1 MTSLIKYILAIF
13 TSLTVI
19 NFAQGQTEQE
29 DSQTFSATV
38 LDAKTQEPIPFATV
52 QTTKNK
58 GTITNTEGVFSV
70 KLEENRLEND
80 SIYISSMGYGK
91 KGILPKMVV
100 DGVVLLKPETN
111 ELESVFLTNN
121 PLEPEE
127 VIERV
132 KKNSTTNYPN
142 SLTQKKIFFRQSLHN
157 TMNKMDVET
166 KKSTIEELDQE
177 LIDSVVN
184 LIPRKSDYYSESV
197 ATLSGNYN
205 KQKLYVERAAKLYDK
220 NKDVS
225 ADGLGKRLETIF
237 KENVKPDSYLKIKSG
252 MFGTKVA
259 MDEID
264 TNETP
269 EGEEGAAPVQV
280 KVGEDPTTQ
289 DITSGVKENINKLYA
304 ALFFQENA
312 KLDILDK
319 SSRYK
324 FDITGFVTIDDA
336 VNYVITFEP
345 KGGKDFA
352 GTMYV
357 NTEDYAVMRLE
368 YANVKKLYGI
378 KLLGISYRETI
389 NRGKCLFAK
398 DENGGYSLRFME
410 LEEGVQ
416 FGVDRPLKVIE
427 KNKNVKGR
435 RKQNELSLN
444 IDMSTLAVTKAEFV
458 VFDSS
463 VIDETAYSNALESTE
478 AVATYLPAYDS
489 NFWKDYTIMEPNAA
503 IRAFKVDN
511 SE

>member
-1 MTSLIKYILAIF
+1 MTTLIKYILALL

-19 NFAQGQTEQE
+19 TFAQGQTSQE
-29 DSQTFSATV
+29 DPQTFSATV

-52 QTTKNK
+52 QTAKNK

-70 KLEENRLEND
+70 VLKEDRAQND
-80 SIYISSMGYGK
+80 SIFISSMGYGK
-91 KGILPKMVV
+91 KGILPSMVV
-100 DGVVLLKPETN
+100 DGVVLLKAETN
-111 ELESVFLTNN
+111 ELDSVFLTNN
-121 PLEPEE
+121 PLEPED

-132 KKNSTTNYPN
+132 KENIATNYPN

-157 TMNKMDVET
+157 TMNKMDVDT
-166 KKSTIEELDQE
+166 KKSTIEELDKE

-205 KQKLYVERAAKLYDK
+205 KQKLNVERAAKLYDK

-237 KENVKPDSYLKIKSG
+237 KANVKPDSYLKIKSG
-252 MFGTKVA
+252 LFGTKVEL
-259 MDEID
+259 DEIE
-264 TNETP
+264 TNEAP
-269 EGEEGAAPVQV
+269 EGEEAAGGPVQV

-289 DITSGVKENINKLYA
+289 DITSGVKDDINELYA

-345 KGGKDFA
+345 KGSKDFA

-463 VIDETAYSNALESTE
+463 VIDEGTYSSAIESTD

-503 IRAFKVDN
+503 IRAFKV
-511 SE
+511 EE

>member
-1 MTSLIKYILAIF
+1 MTSLIKYLLAAV
-13 TSLTVI
+13 TGLAATTLV
-19 NFAQGQTEQE
+19 QGQTAQE
-29 DSQTFSATV
+29 DPQTFTATV
-38 LDAKTQEPIPFATV
+38 IDAKTQEPIPFATV
-52 QTTKNK
+52 QTGKNK
-58 GTITNTEGVFSV
+58 GTITNAEGVFS
-70 KLEENRLEND
+70 LRLEKNRSIND
-80 SIYISSMGYGK
+80 SIYISSMGYGQ
-91 KGILPKMVV
+91 KGILPEMVM
-100 DGVVLLKPETN
+100 DGVVLLKAETN
-111 ELESVFLTNN
+111 ELDSVFLSNN

-132 KKNSTTNYPN
+132 KENLPTNYPN
-142 SLTQKKIFFRQSLHN
+142 TLTQKKIFFRQSLHN
-157 TMNKMDVET
+157 TMDKIEVET
-166 KKSTIEELDQE
+166 KKSTIEELNKE

-184 LIPRKSDYYSESV
+184 VIPRKSDYYSESV
-197 ATLSGNYN
+197 ATLAGDYK
-205 KQKLYVERAAKLYDK
+205 KQKLNIERAAKLYDK
-220 NKDVS
+220 NKEVS

-237 KENVKPDSYLKIKSG
+237 KANVKPDSYLKFKSG
-252 MFGTKVA
+252 LFGTKVEL
-259 MDEID
+259 DEIE
-264 TNETP
+264 THENE
-269 EGEEGAAPVQV
+269 EGEEEGAPVQV

-289 DITSGVKENINKLYA
+289 DITSGVKGEIKSLYA
-304 ALFFQENA
+304 QLFFQEDA
-312 KLDILDK
+312 KLDVLDK

-324 FDITGFVTIDDA
+324 FNITGYVTIDDA
-336 VNYVITFEP
+336 VNYVIAFEP
-345 KGGKDFA
+345 KGSKDFA

-389 NRGKCLFAK
+389 NRGKCLFSK

-427 KNKNVKGR
+427 KNKNVAGR

-444 IDMSTLAVTKAEFV
+444 IDMNTLAVTKAEFV

-463 VIDETAYSNALESTE
+463 VIDETTYANAIESTE

-503 IRAFKVDN
+503 IRAFEV
-511 SE
+511 STQE

>member
-1 MTSLIKYILAIF
+1 MTTLIKYILALLAS
-13 TSLTVI
+13 TSVI
-19 NFAQGQTEQE
+19 HYAQGQTTPE
-29 DSQTFSATV
+29 DPQTFSATV

-52 QTTKNK
+52 QTAKNK

-70 KLEENRLEND
+70 ILEENIPEND

-91 KGILPKMVV
+91 KGILPNMVV
-100 DGVVLLKPETN
+100 DGVVLLKAETN
-111 ELESVFLTNN
+111 ELASVFLTNN
-121 PLEPEE
+121 PLQPEE
-127 VIERV
+127 IIERV
-132 KKNSTTNYPN
+132 KENIATNYPN

-157 TMNKMDVET
+157 TMNKMDIET
-166 KKSTIEELDQE
+166 KKSTIKELDKE

-205 KQKLYVERAAKLYDK
+205 KQKLNVERAAKLYDK

-225 ADGLGKRLETIF
+225 ADGLGKRLEKIF
-237 KENVKPDSYLKIKSG
+237 KENVKSDSYLKIKSG
-252 MFGTKVA
+252 LFGTKLEL
-259 MDEID
+259 DEID
-264 TNETP
+264 SDETP
-269 EGEEGAAPVQV
+269 EGEEGGGPVQV

-289 DITSGVKENINKLYA
+289 DITSGVKDDINELYA

-312 KLDILDK
+312 KLDIFDK
-319 SSRYK
+319 SNRYK

-336 VNYVITFEP
+336 VNYVIAFEP
-345 KGGKDFA
+345 KGSKDFA

-398 DENGGYSLRFME
+398 DENGGYSVRFME

-444 IDMSTLAVTKAEFV
+444 IDMGTTAITKSELV
-458 VFDSS
+458 VFNSH
-463 VIDETAYSNALESTE
+463 VISEDGYTNALESNE
-478 AVATYLPAYDS
+478 AVATYLPAYDPS
-489 NFWKDYTIMEPNAA
+489 FWKGYTIMEPNAA
-503 IRAFKVDN
+503 IRAFEV
-511 SE
+511 EQE